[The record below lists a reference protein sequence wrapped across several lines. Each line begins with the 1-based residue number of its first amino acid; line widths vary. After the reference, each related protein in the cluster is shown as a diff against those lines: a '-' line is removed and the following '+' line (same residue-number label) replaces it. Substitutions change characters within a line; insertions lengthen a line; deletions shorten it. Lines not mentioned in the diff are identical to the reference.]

1 MRGAVSA
8 TLAGAQTLR
17 SGVRT
22 SAVHCHKLAK
32 WPITEPTTGTSP
44 GGNTRATSRQ
54 TSYPNI
60 ARSRAPWEID
70 VNKPEPQTKEHFVV
84 VDGYVPVIDL
94 TLARAGDPADRKA
107 IAATIDE
114 TCRDSGFLV
123 VTGHG
128 IAPDLIQRMH
138 DASLAFFLL
147 PEEIKDQYLTE
158 TGDPTIRGFYKT
170 ASYVAA
176 SDDTPTAPDLCQLYT
191 VCRLGE
197 PGVATHESLGDD
209 YDVWSKPNPWPTE
222 VDTFKHVWLEYYDAL
237 EALSADLMRLFALG
251 LGLDE
256 DFFDD
261 KIDDHITNLVANY
274 YPPVDEEPLEGQY
287 RKGPHSDWGTLT
299 VLYQDDTGGLE
310 VLDRNNDEWLDV
322 PVVPGSFVVNIGD
335 LMSVWTNDQWQSTK
349 HRVRVP
355 PPEKR
360 ANARVSLPYF
370 HQPNWSLLVECLPSC
385 IDDGAKPNYEPVTS
399 GAYLL
404 KKIQMAYE

>member
-1 MRGAVSA
+1 MN
-8 TLAGAQTLR
+8 L
-17 SGVRT
+17 T
-22 SAVHCHKLAK
+22 SA
-32 WPITEPTTGTSP
+32 S
-44 GGNTRATSRQ
+44 
-54 TSYPNI
+54 
-60 ARSRAPWEID
+60 
-70 VNKPEPQTKEHFVV
+70 TKDHFVV
-84 VDGYVPVIDL
+84 LDGYVPVIDL
-94 TLARAGDPADRKA
+94 SLAREGNADNRCA
-107 IAATIDE
+107 IAKTIDA

-128 IAPDLIQRMH
+128 IDPDLVQRMH
-138 DASLAFFLL
+138 DVSLAFFHL
-147 PEEIKDQYLTE
+147 PDAVKDRYE
-158 TGDPTIRGFYKT
+158 VAAGDPTIRGFYKT

-176 SDDTPTAPDLCQLYT
+176 SDDTATAPDLCQLFT
-191 VCRLGE
+191 TCRLGD
-197 PGVATHESLGDD
+197 PGIATREALGEDFE
-209 YDVWSKPNPWPTE
+209 VWSRPNPWPVE
-222 VDTFKHVWLEYYDAL
+222 IEEFEAVWLEYYAAL
-237 EALSADLMRLFALG
+237 EVLAADLMRLFALG

-310 VLDRNNDEWLDV
+310 VLDRHNDQWLDV

-355 PPEKR
+355 PAEKR
-360 ANARVSLPYF
+360 TVARVSMPFF
-370 HQPNWSLLVECLPSC
+370 HQPNWNAVVECL
-385 IDDGAKPNYEPVTS
+385 DDAADPLYEPVTS

-404 KKIQMAYE
+404 KKIQMAYQ